1 MINASRLCNP
11 VGKIFGSISIR
22 GSASKVTFTSR
33 IVPLMVSSTSGSVRL
48 YIRLYIPPS
57 EALCSLLFELLLL
70 LLLLPLLP
78 LLDFLP
84 LPLEEDARR
93 GVVVVVG
100 LVLPSLSLSCCGA
113 KLFCCSCCSDN
124 TFPFLLLKERS
135 SSVVL
140 NKTFGNANRM
150 RLNKNKPSVI
160 KVSLDSPPSN
170 AAFRRPRGWCCFGEK
185 SLPLIVV
192 ISFFSLRR
200 RGSMLVVCVF

>member
-1 MINASRLCNP
+1 M
-11 VGKIFGSISIR
+11 
-22 GSASKVTFTSR
+22 
-33 IVPLMVSSTSGSVRL
+33 L

-78 LLDFLP
+78 LLLPDFLP

-124 TFPFLLLKERS
+124 TFSFLLCERS

-170 AAFRRPRGWCCFGEK
+170 VAFRRPRSWCWCCFGEK

-192 ISFFSLRR
+192 ISFSLRR
-200 RGSMLVVCVF
+200 RVSMLVVCVLIQDETVLKLRLLLKECDETALHIP

>member
-1 MINASRLCNP
+1 
-11 VGKIFGSISIR
+11 
-22 GSASKVTFTSR
+22 
-33 IVPLMVSSTSGSVRL
+33 LMVSSTSGSVRL

-70 LLLLPLLP
+70 LLLLPLLL

-124 TFPFLLLKERS
+124 TFSFSFLLLKERS

-170 AAFRRPRGWCCFGEK
+170 AAFRRPRGWCWCCFGEK

-200 RGSMLVVCVF
+200 RVSMLVVCVCVLILYEAVLK

>member
-1 MINASRLCNP
+1 
-11 VGKIFGSISIR
+11 
-22 GSASKVTFTSR
+22 
-33 IVPLMVSSTSGSVRL
+33 MVSSTSGSVML

-70 LLLLPLLP
+70 LLLLPLLL

-124 TFPFLLLKERS
+124 TFSFPFLLLKERS

-140 NKTFGNANRM
+140 NKTFGKANRM
-150 RLNKNKPSVI
+150 TLNKNKPSVI
-160 KVSLDSPPSN
+160 KVSLDIPPSN
-170 AAFRRPRGWCCFGEK
+170 AAFRRRSWCWCCFGEK

-200 RGSMLVVCVF
+200 RVSMLVVCVLIII